1 MHKAWE
7 LLEDAIVHVEQ
18 GKRETRNDSTTACVY
33 RAEKPR
39 KLGSKKE
46 GSETGTVRVGN
57 VIKGTNATTTTSSEP
72 HGGDIHGVQTLE
84 SSQRSGG
91 LVPWR

>member
-1 MHKAWE
+1 MASSSS
-7 LLEDAIVHVEQ
+7 EDSGI
-18 GKRETRNDSTTACVY
+18 
-33 RAEKPR
+33 
-39 KLGSKKE
+39 
-46 GSETGTVRVGN
+46 ETGTVRVGN